1 MEDIIS
7 LLPDHVANQ
16 IAAGEVVQRPA
27 SVVKELLENAIDAGA
42 SKIQLIIK
50 AAGKELI
57 QVVDNGLGMSPTDS
71 RLAFERHATSKIKQS
86 GDLFSLHTKG
96 FRGEALASIAAVA
109 QVDLTTRR
117 ETDELATKIKIA
129 ASTVKSQSLEV
140 APVGT
145 SMVVS
150 NLFYNVPARRN
161 FLKSNTVELRHIID
175 EFHRVAIA
183 HSDIHFVLYQNGAE
197 LFDLPSGNLKRR
209 LLHIFGSKLEDKLV
223 PVEES
228 TSVTKIN
235 GFVLKPIASRRTRG
249 QQFFFVNNRFVKS
262 PFLHH
267 AITNAYEGLLSEG
280 NYPGYFLF
288 FDLPPETIDI
298 NIHPTKT
305 EIKFED
311 EQSLYAILR
320 AAVKHS
326 LGMFQV
332 APILDFDRDPNLDT
346 PYQQQNKS
354 ALIPKIEVD
363 KDFNPFQNQSP
374 QSFSSKLSPQWE
386 SLYQEVG
393 STESSKI
400 NLLSSLEETSSKE
413 SVKLFQLMNRFLV
426 SSTGSALL
434 LIDQQR
440 AHERVLYE
448 SFLNKITNASATSQQ
463 LLFPLKME
471 LSAMQQGLLDEFSS
485 ILNEAGFLFNS
496 NKKGELTITGI
507 PSVCSENKGLSVFE
521 ELFSHLENE
530 IPQDSFSQT
539 DLLSKSLAKTLSIKR
554 GKVLKHE
561 EQQQLLDDLFAC
573 KEPQLSP
580 FNQQIFVSLSKEELD
595 KKFNL

>member
-448 SFLNKITNASATSQQ
+448 SFLNKITNASATIQQ

-530 IPQDSFSQT
+530 IRQDSFSQT